1 MRKHHEMSQKL
12 AQMNEA
18 LRRVI
23 KQKKELQIEL
33 ESNEELQ
40 DDYLD
45 IGNTQVVQLIW
56 RR

>member
-1 MRKHHEMSQKL
+1 
-12 AQMNEA
+12 MNEA